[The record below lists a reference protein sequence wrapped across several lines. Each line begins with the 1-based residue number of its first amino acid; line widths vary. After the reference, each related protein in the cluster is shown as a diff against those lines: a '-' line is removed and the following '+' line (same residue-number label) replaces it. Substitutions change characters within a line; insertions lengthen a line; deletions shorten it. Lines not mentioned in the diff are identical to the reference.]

1 MRGADYSYFLGQ
13 RSTAALSQRVLR
25 LGDLLICDGLDT
37 LDLQDHEAPSAKDHS
52 HHLAHPLPFGEGPL
66 APHQAITLQHVEQQA
81 AELHTRSP
89 RVSQDLS
96 NKELQ
101 LLHDEH
107 SSYEGSETEFG
118 TNTRGS
124 EDTLG
129 AQRNGSMEGGED
141 EDLADGE
148 IDDNSEDDMMDKIS
162 SSPSIDDGGYTLPLR
177 WPMRTVSLPETLS
190 GPDTPQASVPIHEAS
205 SSPFVA
211 TPEHLPLLFTQKQ
224 EGSGPSEDHHQQG
237 EYDRDRPS
245 AFSAQE
251 RVEEGTQDRL
261 GPFNNKDETSH
272 FGEDFGNSQDSHDAD
287 MDPLDLYNLLLPP
300 DDPLLDNSFD
310 DAHLPDIPSGSSSS
324 ESSSTD
330 SDGLDGFD
338 DDTEDVSFSADSRF
352 IDSGWGG
359 ECLREIEDIDF
370 EFVYALHTFV
380 ATVDGQANATKGD
393 TMVLLDDSNSYWWLV
408 RVVKDGSIG
417 KPLYRCGKYV
427 DLRHFQVI
435 YQRSILKHLRNDW
448 LD

>member
-1 MRGADYSYFLGQ
+1 MK
-13 RSTAALSQRVLR
+13 ALRQFCRELQG
-25 LGDLLICDGLDT
+25 LEYLLIVDGVDT

-52 HHLAHPLPFGEGPL
+52 HHLTHPLPFGEGPL

-124 EDTLG
+124 EDTL
-129 AQRNGSMEGGED
+129 ADQRNGSMGGRED
-141 EDLADGE
+141 EELADGE
-148 IDDNSEDDMMDKIS
+148 TDDGLEDDMMDKIS

-177 WPMRTVSLPETLS
+177 WPLRTVSLPENLS
-190 GPDTPQASVPIHEAS
+190 GPNTPQASVPIHEAS
-205 SSPFVA
+205 SSPFVV
-211 TPEHLPLLFTQKQ
+211 TPEHLPLLFTQKH
-224 EGSGPSEDHHQQG
+224 EGLGPSEDHHLQG
-237 EYDRDRPS
+237 EYDLDRPS
-245 AFSAQE
+245 ALSDQE
-251 RVEEGTQDRL
+251 GHEDGTDNRL
-261 GPFNNKDETSH
+261 GPSNNEDRISH
-272 FGEDFGNSQDSHDAD
+272 FREDFEDLREPYDAD
-287 MDPLDLYNLLLPP
+287 MDPLDLHDLLLPP

-310 DAHLPDIPSGSSSS
+310 DARIPGASSGSSSS
-324 ESSSTD
+324 ESSSMN
-330 SDGLDGFD
+330 SDGSDGFD
-338 DDTEDVSFSADSRF
+338 DDTEDFSFSNDSRF

-370 EFVYALHTFV
+370 EFVYALHTFI
-380 ATVDGQANATKGD
+380 ATVEGQANATKGD

-408 RVVKDGSIG
+408 RVVKDSSIG
-417 KPLYRCGKYV
+417 KLIDVYGKYV
-427 DLRHFQVI
+427 DLKQF
-435 YQRSILKHLRNDW
+435 
-448 LD
+448 